1 MPDIGPWHPILVHF
15 VVAFGFAGISLR
27 LASLA
32 GRPAWIRPAATAL
45 LLTTALVSVAA
56 TQSGREAHGPA
67 ERIPGVEDAV
77 HEHEELGEKTR
88 NLFLAV
94 AGLELLAL
102 ALRQKPRVQRGLHLA
117 SGLAGIATAVVLYEA
132 ADHGGRLVYSF
143 AGGVGT
149 RTGDAADTRRLLI
162 AGLYHEARAAR
173 DAGRLE
179 EASRLTDELARQ
191 LPGDPDV
198 ALLVIGST
206 LHDRHQPDS
215 ALAALKSLPPSTSPW
230 GDISRGLLASDAWIA
245 LGHSDSARAVL
256 ADLAQRF
263 PQSRSVREATA
274 KLSGP

>member
-1 MPDIGPWHPILVHF
+1 MPDIGPWHPILVDS

-77 HEHEELGEKTR
+77 HEHEDGRKDPQPVPGGGRTR
-88 NLFLAV
+88 IA
-94 AGLELLAL
+94 AL